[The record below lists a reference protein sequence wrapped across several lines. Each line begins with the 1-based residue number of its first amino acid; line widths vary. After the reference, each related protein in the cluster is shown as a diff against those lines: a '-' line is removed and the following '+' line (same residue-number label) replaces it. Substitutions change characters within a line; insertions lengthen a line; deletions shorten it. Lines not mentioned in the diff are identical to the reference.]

1 MDYIKLCEKYNFE
14 MPAYAKEYF
23 EDFSAEYKRD
33 VPVLSAE
40 NAAYVADATSLP
52 EDGKQVLISCA
63 EIINSDDDAHLCAS
77 FLAYITVYKRVPWVN
92 YIYWDDL
99 FTVEGLKPEQVG
111 WVLVATQLANTLI
124 NKKPPKDLNEENINA
139 FRGYSHTCFNQKG
152 YWGILEW
159 HWNMLCAG
167 GCMFMF
173 GVLKF
178 VPGEF
183 TGDYPVIT
191 DGSRYVSL
199 IGGEYFIG
207 KDGEL
212 VDCEEKSV
220 GKTSFY
226 EDDEKYIGHV
236 VSPDGKVA
244 YESTEFSK
252 SVWKDYLRGGT
263 HTIEI
268 HIPAKI
274 QYTPDAIKDAY
285 KQAVEFFGDF
295 CPQHKPKAIAGYS
308 WIFSPQ
314 LEKVLPETSNIL
326 AVNRSMHIL
335 PSTGS
340 FGADCRFIREGSS
353 LQKRMAE
360 ECEKGTEFH
369 YAVMYTAVDEIDTFG
384 KEIV

>member
-1 MDYIKLCEKYNFE
+1 MTYTELCGKYNFT
-14 MPAYAKEYF
+14 MPDYAADYYDGF
-23 EDFSAEYKRD
+23 IAEYNRS

-40 NAAYVADATSLP
+40 NAAFVADAVSLP
-52 EDGKQVLISCA
+52 ADGKQALIECA
-63 EIINSDDDAHLCAS
+63 EIINTDDDAHLCAS
-77 FLAYITVYKRVPWVN
+77 FLACLTVYKRVPWVN

-111 WVLVATQLANTLI
+111 WVLVATQLANTLK
-124 NKKPPKDLNEENINA
+124 NKKPPKELNEENIGA
-139 FRGYSHTCFNQKG
+139 FRGYSQSCFNKNG

-183 TGDYPVIT
+183 TGDFPVIT
-191 DGSRYVSL
+191 DGKRYVSL
-199 IGGEYFIG
+199 VGGEYFIG
-207 KDGEL
+207 KEGEL
-212 VDCEEKSV
+212 VDSEEKSV
-220 GKTSFY
+220 GKTSFH
-226 EDDEKYIGHV
+226 EDDEKYLAHV
-236 VSPDGKVA
+236 VSAKGVV
-244 YESTEFSK
+244 ESMPTEFSK
-252 SVWKDYLRGGT
+252 AVWKDHLRGGT

-268 HIPAKI
+268 HIPSKI
-274 QYTPDAIKDAY
+274 EYTPSAIKEAY
-285 KQAVEFFGDF
+285 KTAVEFYKDF
-295 CPQHKPKAIAGYS
+295 YPLHKPKAIAGYS

-335 PSTGS
+335 PTTGS

-353 LQKRMAE
+353 LQKRMAA

-369 YAVMYTAVDEIDTFG
+369 YAVMYTAIDEIDTFG
-384 KEIV
+384 TEIK

>member
-1 MDYIKLCEKYNFE
+1 MDYIQLCQKYNFE
-14 MPAYAKEYF
+14 MPAYAKDYF
-23 EDFSAEYKRD
+23 DDFMAEYNRS
-33 VPVLSAE
+33 VPVLSKE
-40 NAAYVADATSLP
+40 NAAFVADSTSLP
-52 EDGKQVLISCA
+52 EDGKQALIHCA
-63 EIINSDDDAHLCAS
+63 EVINENDDAHLCAS

-92 YIYWDDL
+92 YIYQDDL

-124 NKKPPKDLNEENINA
+124 NKKPPKELNEENIGA
-139 FRGYSHTCFNQKG
+139 FRGYSQSCLNQKG

-191 DGSRYVSL
+191 DGSKYVSF

-212 VDCEEKSV
+212 VDCEEKSI

-226 EDDEKYIGHV
+226 EDDEKYIGNV
-236 VSPDGKVA
+236 VSPKGRVDTFP
-244 YESTEFSK
+244 TEFSK
-252 SVWKDYLRGGT
+252 KVWKDYLRGGT

-268 HIPAKI
+268 HIPSKI
-274 QYTPDAIKDAY
+274 QYVPETIKDAY
-285 KQAVEFFGDF
+285 KQAVEFFKEF
-295 CPQHKPKAIAGYS
+295 YPRHEPKAIAGYS

-326 AVNRSMHIL
+326 AVNRSMHVL
-335 PSTGS
+335 PCTGY

-369 YAVMYTAVDEIDTFG
+369 YAVMYTAIDEIDTFG